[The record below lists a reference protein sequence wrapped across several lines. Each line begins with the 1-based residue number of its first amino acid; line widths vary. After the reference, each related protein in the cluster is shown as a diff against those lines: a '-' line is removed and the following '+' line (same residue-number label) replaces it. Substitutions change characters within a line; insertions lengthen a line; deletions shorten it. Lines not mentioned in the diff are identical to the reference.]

1 MRGGGRAQHR
11 GERGMSGS
19 SFLTHWYLHGA
30 NLVLMTLICLLAV
43 RLVLSLA
50 IGANNLVMRGLAA
63 ITAPV
68 AVVVGA
74 ITPRIV
80 PFPVVLLFAIGWLVA
95 FRISLSMMALAM
107 GVRL

>member
-1 MRGGGRAQHR
+1 
-11 GERGMSGS
+11 MSGS
-19 SFLTHWYLHGA
+19 SFMAHWYLHGA
-30 NLVLMTLICLLAV
+30 NLVLIALICLLAA

-50 IGANNLVMRGLAA
+50 MGSDNVVMRALATA
-63 ITAPV
+63 TAPV

-80 PFPVVLLFAIGWLVA
+80 PFPLVLLFAIAWLMALRV
-95 FRISLSMMALAM
+95 SLSMMALAM

>member
-1 MRGGGRAQHR
+1 
-11 GERGMSGS
+11 MSGS

-50 IGANNLVMRGLAA
+50 IGANNFVMRGLAA

>member
-1 MRGGGRAQHR
+1 MGGGGSRPASGQA
-11 GERGMSGS
+11 GMSAS

-30 NLVLMTLICLLAV
+30 NLVLVAFICLLAL

-50 IGANNLVMRGLAA
+50 IGADNVIMRALAA
-63 ITAPV
+63 ATAPV
-68 AVVVGA
+68 AAVVGA

-80 PFPVVLLFAIGWLVA
+80 PMPGVLLFAIGWLVA
-95 FRISLSMMALAM
+95 FRISLSMVALAM